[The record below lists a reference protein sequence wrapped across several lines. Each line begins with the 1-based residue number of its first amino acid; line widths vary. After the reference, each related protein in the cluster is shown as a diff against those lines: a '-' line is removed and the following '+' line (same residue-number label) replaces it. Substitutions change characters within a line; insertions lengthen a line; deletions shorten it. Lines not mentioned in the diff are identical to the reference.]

1 MHHAPCTLRDY
12 KEIMKR
18 VKVSTREIVIVVI
31 MLAAVLY
38 GVYALFIASSSK
50 PTDGV
55 AREDVVGID
64 GLIEDASEVLKDS
77 GSYPVYAY
85 IVSRAETSWKRDP
98 FFDEVVNAPSMSAS
112 DLGLEYTGYLEI
124 GKRRIAVINSVSYE
138 IGDELELG
146 EYVVKRIRLSAV
158 VIEGKISRTNIT
170 IPFLEEE

>member
-1 MHHAPCTLRDY
+1 
-12 KEIMKR
+12 MKR

-31 MLAAVLY
+31 MLGAVLY
-38 GVYALFIASSSK
+38 GVYHIFIASSSK

-55 AREDVVGID
+55 DRENVAEIE
-64 GLIEDASEVLKDS
+64 GLIEDASEVFKDT

-85 IVSRAETSWKRDP
+85 IVSRAETRWERDP

-146 EYVVKRIRLSAV
+146 EYVVKRIGLSAV

-170 IPFLEEE
+170 VPFLEEE